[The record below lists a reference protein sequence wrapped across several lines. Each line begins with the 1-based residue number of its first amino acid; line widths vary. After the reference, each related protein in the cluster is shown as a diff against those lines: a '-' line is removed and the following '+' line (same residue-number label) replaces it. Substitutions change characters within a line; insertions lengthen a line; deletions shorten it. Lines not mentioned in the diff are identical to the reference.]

1 MKIVQWLIKR
11 EKLQRLHRWHQY
23 CIYFDETVQ
32 YRIVYR
38 HQIMTKSRAI
48 WIQLKTGTI
57 LVPSISSHLIPISLI
72 FIFSSK
78 ISFQNIMTHAICD
91 ILYVIWWIDLLSAMY
106 KSSTS
111 NAQRWICRFGKI
123 FWAAVRLKSLYPHW
137 VSRTVWT
144 QNSQTHKWNPW
155 KRYFIRV

>member
-1 MKIVQWLIKR
+1 MVNRRGTETGWFHGGIIILIMFYFLPSKMKIVQWLIKR
-11 EKLQRLHRWHQY
+11 VRLWKHLWWYQY

-57 LVPSISSHLIPISLI
+57 FVPSISSHLIPISLI

-78 ISFQNIMTHAICD
+78 ISF
-91 ILYVIWWIDLLSAMY
+91 S
-106 KSSTS
+106 
-111 NAQRWICRFGKI
+111 
-123 FWAAVRLKSLYPHW
+123 
-137 VSRTVWT
+137 
-144 QNSQTHKWNPW
+144 
-155 KRYFIRV
+155 KRYQYIKISPVNKEWPDDLVFPGPPTPAGQGPRGFDKVLQRSFVF